1 MEVYPHGYHKIDKL
15 GRPIY
20 IERAGML
27 KVDKVFEISTEERL
41 VKHFI

>member
-20 IERAGML
+20 IERGGML